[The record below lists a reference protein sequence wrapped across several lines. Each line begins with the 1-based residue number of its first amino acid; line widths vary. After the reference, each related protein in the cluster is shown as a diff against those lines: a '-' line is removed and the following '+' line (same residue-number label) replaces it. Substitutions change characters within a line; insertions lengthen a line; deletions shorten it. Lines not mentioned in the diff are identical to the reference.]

1 MKELCK
7 SLGVWLGNDTK
18 ILCVD
23 ELLFSAANIYVSIGF
38 CSLHLQVICKRSKD
52 MEMKWWDV
60 LETRCLDLPGTLR
73 WVSALRFAVHG
84 SIRLHRVT
92 ASLPYAVAPGWDVR
106 LFPGSD
112 HRQRFCCEV
121 VTKVRYLVVFFDRY
135 WYFHDGK
142 FIRIDLQ
149 GKIYEQFLKRH
160 GRLHQPS
167 HSVSLWAI
175 YTPEITRIR
184 FLVSWFLPARGTS
197 REVHSDT

>member
-23 ELLFSAANIYVSIGF
+23 ELLFSAANNYVSIGF

-73 WVSALRFAVHG
+73 WVSAPRFG
-84 SIRLHRVT
+84 SPRQHQVTQSHSEHTIHCCTWMRCSVISRIRSPAKL
-92 ASLPYAVAPGWDVR
+92 WQR
-106 LFPGSD
+106 LDSCFFLIDTFMMENSFVLTY
-112 HRQRFCCEV
+112 R
-121 VTKVRYLVVFFDRY
+121 VRYMSNS
-135 WYFHDGK
+135 
-142 FIRIDLQ
+142 
-149 GKIYEQFLKRH
+149 KRH

-184 FLVSWFLPARGTS
+184 LLVSWFLPAGGTS